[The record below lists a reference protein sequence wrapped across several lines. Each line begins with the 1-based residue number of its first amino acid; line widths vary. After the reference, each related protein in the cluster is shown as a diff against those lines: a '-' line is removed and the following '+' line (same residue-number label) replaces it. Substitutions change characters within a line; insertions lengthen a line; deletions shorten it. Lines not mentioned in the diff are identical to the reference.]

1 MHLIH
6 FLSGCVANGIKEDS
20 GGRYFEVAVRPFE
33 QFVSQFFFNSLGG
46 QSMNNVPT
54 PDSLI
59 A

>member
-1 MHLIH
+1 M
-6 FLSGCVANGIKEDS
+6 ANDIKEDS
-20 GGRYFEVAVRPFE
+20 DERYFEVAVRPLE